1 MAIKVKGYH
10 HAGVVVKDL
19 DRAER
24 FYGVLMGLTK
34 LPRPEFSI
42 KGAWYEMASGA
53 QLHLMVSDESVEGST
68 RHVALEVDDFEEAQR
83 VFKENEIQV
92 QSGPG
97 KRADGSDAMSILDTE
112 GNLVEITAHG

>member
-1 MAIKVKGYH
+1 MSIKVKGYH

-19 DRAER
+19 DRAEW
-24 FYGVLMGLTK
+24 FYGQLMGMSK

-53 QLHLMVSDESVEGST
+53 QLHLMVSEEAVQGSN
-68 RHVALEVDDFEEAQR
+68 RHVALEVENFEETVQ
-83 VFKENEIQV
+83 VLKENEIRFQTE
-92 QSGPG
+92 PG
-97 KRADGSDAMSILDTE
+97 KRHDGSDAMSILDTE